1 MRTLN
6 PRARQVLTVA
16 LLLLCCGH
24 QQTARAEPQP
34 ACIREDF
41 NSLEMWRHQEF
52 RNIERRSSYGV
63 ETVPEGSVLRASSQ
77 DSASCLI
84 YRKSF
89 NVYDCPVI
97 SWRWKVSKVYEQGDA
112 ASKSGDDYPL
122 RVYVLFEYDPDTA
135 GLGTRLKYGMVKTL
149 YGEYPPDS
157 TLNYIWASKVR
168 PPRPIPN
175 AFTDRAMMIPVQSG
189 PARVKTWV
197 TETRNILKDYR
208 EAFGQQ
214 PPANATLAV
223 MNDADNTGE
232 SSVSFLDF
240 IQVGAADGSAE

>member
-1 MRTLN
+1 MTNLRH
-6 PRARQVLTVA
+6 RALQVLAVA
-16 LLLLCCGH
+16 LLLLCGGR
-24 QQTARAEPQP
+24 TAWPEPQP

-41 NSLEMWRHQEF
+41 NSLEMWKHQEF
-52 RNIERRSSYGV
+52 KDIERHSSYGI
-63 ETVPEGSVLRASSQ
+63 ESDQAGSVLRASSQ

-89 NVYDCPVI
+89 DVYECPII
-97 SWRWKVSKVYEQGDA
+97 SWKWKVSHVYEQGDA

-122 RVYVLFEYDPDTA
+122 RVYVLFQYDPDTA
-135 GLGTRLKYGMVKTL
+135 GLGKRLKYRMVKMI
-149 YGEYPPDS
+149 YGEHPPDS
-157 TLNYIWASKVR
+157 TLNYIWANKAR
-168 PPRPIPN
+168 PPGPLPN

-189 PARVKTWV
+189 PARVKTWI

-208 EAFGQQ
+208 EAFGQE

-223 MNDADNTGE
+223 MNDSDNTGE

-240 IQVGAADGSAE
+240 IQVGAADGGGE